1 MTYLTTIDQ
10 AAVNVIHA
18 RVQYHLWDE
27 RKRRG
32 NDRWFTVVEI
42 ADMFGQRPPLVPFL
56 LALRDFAATGDLE
69 ADDEGRV
76 RHI

>member
-1 MTYLTTIDQ
+1 MSYLTTIDQ

-32 NDRWFTVVEI
+32 NDRWFTVAEI
-42 ADMFGQRPPLVPFL
+42 ADMFGKHPPLVPL
-56 LALRDFAATGDLE
+56 IVALAQLAAMGSIERDD
-69 ADDEGRV
+69 GRV
-76 RHI
+76 RHV